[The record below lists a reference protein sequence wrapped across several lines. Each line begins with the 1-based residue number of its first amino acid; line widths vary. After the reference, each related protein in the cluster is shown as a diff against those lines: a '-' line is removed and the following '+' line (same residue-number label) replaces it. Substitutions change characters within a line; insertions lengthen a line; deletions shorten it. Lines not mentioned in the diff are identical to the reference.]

1 MKAVRRSERPA
12 EQIQPDPMLQERRRA
27 NPIALGVAAIFALM
41 IVSVVFYGLSR
52 DVEPATVS
60 AGSSEAPASTSGQ
73 APANQV
79 QGAPTGTSGGSR

>member
-52 DVEPATVS
+52 DVEPAS

-79 QGAPTGTSGGSR
+79 QGTPTGTSGGSR